1 MSSFLFFSFFL
12 FLFYPGEHV
21 VLGTG
26 ELHLD
31 SALHDVRTLYTV
43 DAISDEGIEI
53 KLSDPVVSFCET
65 VSEVSKFQCT
75 SETPNGQNRL
85 TVVAEPLERGLAE
98 DVEAGI
104 VGATRD
110 TKEDLGLNAKR
121 VSKYLR
127 KQHGWDALSVRSI
140 WAFGPDARGP
150 NVLLDDTLSV
160 DKNVLETVRNS
171 VVQGFRWG
179 CREGPLCDEPMR
191 SCKFKVVDATL
202 AAEGIY
208 RGGGQIIPAARRAMY
223 SAFLV
228 AEPRLLEPVFSVEIL
243 APEDCM
249 DPCKKVLE
257 RRRGHITSS
266 SPKPGTP
273 YHVMHGYVPGM
284 DSFGFETDLRC
295 HTQGQAYVMQT
306 FDHWSMVPGD
316 PLDTSVVLR
325 PLEPSPSLSIARD
338 FMIKTRRRKGLGDD
352 VNAQKYFD
360 DPLLIAKLE
369 EYEKSKLTLDDG
381 GGRGRNVVRSYK

>member
-1 MSSFLFFSFFL
+1 M
-12 FLFYPGEHV
+12 
-21 VLGTG
+21 
-26 ELHLD
+26 
-31 SALHDVRTLYTV
+31 
-43 DAISDEGIEI
+43 
-53 KLSDPVVSFCET
+53 
-65 VSEVSKFQCT
+65 
-75 SETPNGQNRL
+75 
-85 TVVAEPLERGLAE
+85 
-98 DVEAGI
+98 EAGI

-110 TKEDLGLNAKR
+110 PHEHLGLDPRR

-160 DKNVLETVRNS
+160 DKTVLETVRNS

-191 SCKFKVVDATL
+191 SCKFKLVDATL
-202 AAEGIY
+202 ASEGIY

-228 AEPRLLEPVFSVEIL
+228 AEPRLLEPVYSVEIL
-243 APEDCM
+243 APEDCIA
-249 DPCKKVLE
+249 PCKKVLE
-257 RRRGHITSS
+257 NRRGHVTRSL
-266 SPKPGTP
+266 PKPGTP
-273 YHVMHGYVPGM
+273 YHVMHGYLPGM

-306 FDHWSMVPGD
+306 FDHWSLVPGD

-325 PLEPSPSLSIARD
+325 PLEPSPTRSIARD

-352 VNAQKYFD
+352 VNAKKYFD
-360 DPLLIAKLE
+360 DPALIAKLE
-369 EYEKSKLTLDDG
+369 AYEQQKLAVDEDSVG
-381 GGRGRNVVRSYK
+381 KKHWNY

>member
-1 MSSFLFFSFFL
+1 MSSYNHLSNLFSFFFFFL

-191 SCKFKVVDATL
+191 SC
-202 AAEGIY
+202 
-208 RGGGQIIPAARRAMY
+208 
-223 SAFLV
+223 
-228 AEPRLLEPVFSVEIL
+228 
-243 APEDCM
+243 
-249 DPCKKVLE
+249 
-257 RRRGHITSS
+257 
-266 SPKPGTP
+266 
-273 YHVMHGYVPGM
+273 
-284 DSFGFETDLRC
+284 
-295 HTQGQAYVMQT
+295 
-306 FDHWSMVPGD
+306 
-316 PLDTSVVLR
+316 
-325 PLEPSPSLSIARD
+325 
-338 FMIKTRRRKGLGDD
+338 
-352 VNAQKYFD
+352 N
-360 DPLLIAKLE
+360 
-369 EYEKSKLTLDDG
+369 
-381 GGRGRNVVRSYK
+381 